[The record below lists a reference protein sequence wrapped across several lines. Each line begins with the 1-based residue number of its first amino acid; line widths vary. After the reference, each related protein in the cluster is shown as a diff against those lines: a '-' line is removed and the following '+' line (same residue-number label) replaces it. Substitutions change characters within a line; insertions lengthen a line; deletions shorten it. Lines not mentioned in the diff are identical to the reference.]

1 MDKGNT
7 KPAGTLVDR
16 RRFLE
21 FAGAGGAALILSRS
35 SKASGAAPRVN
46 TKLPN
51 FVIIFTD
58 DQGYNDLGCYGSPT
72 IKTPHLDKMAAEGLK
87 FTDFYVAASVC
98 TPSRAALM
106 TGCYPRRVSLPHV
119 LFPNTRIGINPDEIT
134 IAEILKGQGYATM
147 CIGKWHLGH
156 LPPFLPTRHGFAHYF
171 GLPYSND
178 MRPETNP
185 RRYPPLPLIRDE
197 NIIEENPD
205 QSRLTERYTDEAI
218 RFISENK
225 GRPFF
230 LYMAHYAVHTPIMAK
245 EDIIDKYKAKP
256 STPEHNNAT
265 YAAMIQSMDEAVG
278 RVMDK
283 LEELNIA
290 DHTIV
295 VFMSD
300 NGGLLGK
307 TNNTPLRGGKAQ
319 AYEGGIREPMIIKWP
334 GIAKAGSVCSEPVI
348 STDFYPTILEI
359 VNIAPKHQQHI
370 DGISLAPLLRQ
381 RGPLNRDAIY
391 WHYPH
396 YHPQNPYGPFG
407 AIRKG
412 HWKLIEYYEDMNVE
426 LYNLKDDLSE
436 QTDLAQSEPA
446 KRDELGNLLK
456 AWRQSVNAQM
466 PTPNPNYTS

>member
-230 LYMAHYAVHTPIMAK
+230 LYLPHTMPHVPLYVSERFRGKSAGGLYGDVI
-245 EDIIDKYKAKP
+245 ECIDWSAGQILD
-256 STPEHNNAT
+256 TLARL
-265 YAAMIQSMDEAVG
+265 G
-278 RVMDK
+278 
-283 LEELNIA
+283 LA
-290 DHTIV
+290 DNTLV
-295 VFMSD
+295 VFTTD
-300 NGGLLGK
+300 NGPWLQRGK
-307 TNNTPLRGGKAQ
+307 HGGSALPLRAGKGTM
-319 AYEGGIREPMIIKWP
+319 YEGGFRVPCIMRWP
-334 GIAKAGSVCSEPVI
+334 GRIPAGAVCSEMA
-348 STDFYPTILEI
+348 TTMDLLPTMARLAGTEPPSDRI
-359 VNIAPKHQQHI
+359 I
-370 DGISLAPLLRQ
+370 DGKDIWPLMAGAAGARSPHEAFYYYTGNNLRAV
-381 RGPLNRDAIY
+381 RSGE
-391 WHYPH
+391 
-396 YHPQNPYGPFG
+396 
-407 AIRKG
+407 
-412 HWKLIEYYEDMNVE
+412 WKLVFEGTRRREVAA
-426 LYNLKDDLSE
+426 LYNLEADIGETENVIAERPAVAVRLRALAEKIRDDIGDDR
-436 QTDLAQSEPA
+436 T
-446 KRDELGNLLK
+446 KRPGKNC
-456 AWRQSVNAQM
+456 RPQGRIGQ
-466 PTPNPNYTS
+466 P

>member
-230 LYMAHYAVHTPIMAK
+230 LYLPHTMPHVPLYVSERFRGKSAGGLYGDVI
-245 EDIIDKYKAKP
+245 ECIDWSAGQILD
-256 STPEHNNAT
+256 TLARLGLAENT
-265 YAAMIQSMDEAVG
+265 
-278 RVMDK
+278 
-283 LEELNIA
+283 L
-290 DHTIV
+290 V
-295 VFMSD
+295 VFTTD
-300 NGGLLGK
+300 NGPWLQRGK
-307 TNNTPLRGGKAQ
+307 HGGSALPLRAGKGTM
-319 AYEGGIREPMIIKWP
+319 YEGGFRVPCIMRWP
-334 GIAKAGSVCSEPVI
+334 GRIPAGAVCSEMA
-348 STDFYPTILEI
+348 TTMDLLPTMARLAGTEPPSDRI
-359 VNIAPKHQQHI
+359 I
-370 DGISLAPLLRQ
+370 DGKDIWPLMAGAAGARSPHEAFYYYTGNNLRTV
-381 RGPLNRDAIY
+381 RSGE
-391 WHYPH
+391 
-396 YHPQNPYGPFG
+396 
-407 AIRKG
+407 
-412 HWKLIEYYEDMNVE
+412 WKLVFEGTRRREVAA
-426 LYNLKDDLSE
+426 LYNLEADIGETENVIAERPAVAVRLRALAEKIRDDIGDDR
-436 QTDLAQSEPA
+436 T
-446 KRDELGNLLK
+446 KRPGKNC
-456 AWRQSVNAQM
+456 RPQGRIGQ
-466 PTPNPNYTS
+466 P

>member
-1 MDKGNT
+1 
-7 KPAGTLVDR
+7 
-16 RRFLE
+16 
-21 FAGAGGAALILSRS
+21 
-35 SKASGAAPRVN
+35 VN

-230 LYMAHYAVHTPIMAK
+230 LYLPHTMPHVPLYVSERFRGKSAGGLYGDVI
-245 EDIIDKYKAKP
+245 ECIDWSAGQILD
-256 STPEHNNAT
+256 TLARL
-265 YAAMIQSMDEAVG
+265 G
-278 RVMDK
+278 
-283 LEELNIA
+283 LA
-290 DHTIV
+290 DNTLV
-295 VFMSD
+295 VFTTD
-300 NGGLLGK
+300 NGPWLQRGK
-307 TNNTPLRGGKAQ
+307 HGGSALPLRAGKGTM
-319 AYEGGIREPMIIKWP
+319 YEGGFRVPCIMRWP
-334 GIAKAGSVCSEPVI
+334 GRIPAGAVCSEMA
-348 STDFYPTILEI
+348 TTMDLLPTMARLAGTEPPSDRI
-359 VNIAPKHQQHI
+359 I
-370 DGISLAPLLRQ
+370 DGKDIWPLMAGAAGARSPHEAFYYYTGNNLRAV
-381 RGPLNRDAIY
+381 RSGE
-391 WHYPH
+391 
-396 YHPQNPYGPFG
+396 
-407 AIRKG
+407 
-412 HWKLIEYYEDMNVE
+412 WKLVFEGTRRREVAA
-426 LYNLKDDLSE
+426 LYNLEADIGETENVIAERPAVAVRLRALAEKIRDDIGDDR
-436 QTDLAQSEPA
+436 T
-446 KRDELGNLLK
+446 KRPGKNC
-456 AWRQSVNAQM
+456 RPQGRIGQ
-466 PTPNPNYTS
+466 P